1 MKPLRL
7 ALIGAGH
14 LGRFHARL
22 ASQLAEVQLV
32 GVADINQEARER
44 VAAEALTEPIADYRE
59 LIGKID
65 AAVIATPTSLH
76 HAIGMELADHRIHLL
91 VEKPLAI
98 SRDEADA
105 LVQIAKRRG
114 VVLQVGHVE
123 RFNPALTAVSS
134 HLDEPKYIEAVRT
147 SGYPF
152 RSTDIGVVMDLMIH
166 DLDIALSLAR
176 SPICGV
182 EALGVSV
189 MGRHEDAAQAR
200 VVFASGCVA
209 NFTASRISYVAR
221 RQMQIWTPNGFAS
234 IDFATGQAT
243 LVHPSEAVVHRQ
255 FEADTLSTQEQSHL
269 KQHLFDEVLA
279 KETIDVA
286 QTNAIADEQ
295 QDFVESIRSKR
306 NPRVSGEQG
315 RDALALAEQIL
326 RKIEEHQWDGNAGG
340 RVGPRAMSTAA
351 ILRGPHWNL
360 TEPPDAQHREAG

>member
-1 MKPLRL
+1 MKSLRL
-7 ALIGAGH
+7 AVIGAGH

-22 ASQLAEVQLV
+22 ASQLADVQLV
-32 GVADINQEARER
+32 GVADIHQAARER
-44 VAAEALTEPIADYRE
+44 VAAEARTEPIADYRE

-76 HAIGMELADHRIHLL
+76 HAIGIELADQGIHLL

-105 LVQIAKRRG
+105 LVKTAKRRG

-123 RFNPALTAVSS
+123 RFNPALAAVSS
-134 HLDEPKYIEAVRT
+134 HLNEPKYIEAVRT

-176 SPICGV
+176 SPIRSV

-189 MGRHEDAAQAR
+189 MGQHEDAAQAR
-200 VVFASGCVA
+200 VVFAGGCVA

-221 RQMQIWTPNGFAS
+221 RQMQVWTPHGFAS

-243 LVHPSEAVVHRQ
+243 LVHPSEAILDRQ
-255 FEADTLSTQEQSHL
+255 FEADTLSAQEQSHL
-269 KQHLFDEVLA
+269 KEHLFDEVLA
-279 KETIDVA
+279 KETIEAV
-286 QTNAIADEQ
+286 QTNAIAEEQ
-295 QDFVESIRSKR
+295 RDFVESIRSR
-306 NPRVSGEQG
+306 RDPRVSGEQG

-326 RKIEEHQWDGNAGG
+326 RKIEEHLWDGNAGG
-340 RVGPRAMSTAA
+340 RVGPRAMPTAA
-351 ILRGPHWNL
+351 ILRGPHWNRA
-360 TEPPDAQHREAG
+360 EPSDAQHREAG